1 MSKKKQP
8 HRKTSPAR
16 KKGASSRR
24 AAPRKAPPRLSDR
37 LAATQRMLQA
47 LTQAHAEFIVWGEHR
62 ALLQRLLALALEL
75 TQSDL
80 GFIGEMV
87 SLSEGEPFLRPHAIF
102 PLDWTEALRGYTV
115 STRPAS
121 GGQRSATTLFD
132 AVLGADEPLW
142 LKTPTRI
149 LVEGS
154 PAASLP
160 DLSHFLVL
168 PFAVADKPVGRVVL
182 TNRPGGYDS
191 DLIEFLQPLLTTCGT
206 LLHAWRND
214 EHHRRAEQTLQAQQQ
229 QMKKLALVAAR
240 THNAVIIT
248 DAAGVIEWVNEGF
261 TRITGYTAEES
272 LHRRP
277 GELLYGPN
285 TDPAVTSA
293 IHQAIL
299 SGEGSTAEMINYRK
313 NGEPYW
319 NHADIQPV
327 RDEHGRLVQFV
338 SIENDVTARR
348 SLEQQVAQSAERLQL
363 ALESTEDGLWDLDL
377 LTGKLTVSPRWLGLL
392 GYEEGVGE
400 TNYRHWREKICH
412 PDDLPEAERRM
423 NQHLLGHSP
432 MYEFEHR
439 LQHRAGAGMWVLSRG
454 KVVSRS
460 EEGRPLRVVGT
471 NSNITSRKQAQER
484 IQAFIRAIPDAIYRM
499 KTDGTFVDYK
509 PSVNTKDLSVLPPAE
524 FLGRKIYD
532 LPELEILFQPTRNAI
547 QQLLQ
552 GSPLEIYEYAV
563 ETPNGVVHYESRLV
577 YSGGDEVMSIVRN
590 ITERKLA
597 EEHQRR
603 QAERLAEQV
612 SHVTRELEARQAQ
625 LIQSEKLASL
635 GQMAA
640 SIAHELN
647 NPVGYVSSNVSTLA
661 TYASLSRRLLEISLQ
676 VEKALGAQPPA
687 PVAALLEEAITL
699 REQEHLDEHLA
710 DLDEVLA
717 DTREGLARIREFVLN
732 LKTFV
737 REESDVP
744 QLADVNKGLRMT
756 LRMLRHEFRERC
768 EVICD
773 FAPLPLLR
781 CFPTQLNQVF
791 MNLLLNAAQAI
802 EQRGQIYVTAQQ
814 EETDV
819 VVRIRD
825 TGRGMD
831 ARTRARIFTPF
842 FTTKP
847 AGQGTGLGLTICDT
861 IIRRHQGRIEVQSE
875 PGQGTTFT
883 VRLPLFDDEDEDEG
897 PLH

>member
-1 MSKKKQP
+1 M
-8 HRKTSPAR
+8 
-16 KKGASSRR
+16 
-24 AAPRKAPPRLSDR
+24 
-37 LAATQRMLQA
+37 AATQRMLQA

-87 SLSEGEPFLRPHAIF
+87 SAPDSAPALRPHAIF
-102 PLDWTEALRGYTV
+102 PLDWSEALRGYTV
-115 STRPAS
+115 SKRPAA
-121 GGQRSATTLFD
+121 GGQRATVTLFD
-132 AVLGADEPLW
+132 AVLGAEEPLW
-142 LKTPTRI
+142 LKAPARI
-149 LVEGS
+149 LVEGN
-154 PAASLP
+154 PAANLP
-160 DLSHFLVL
+160 DLNHFLVL

-182 TNRPGGYDS
+182 TNRPGGYDAT
-191 DLIEFLQPLLTTCGT
+191 LIEFLQPLLTTCGT

-261 TRITGYTAEES
+261 TRITGYTAEEA

-277 GELLYGPN
+277 HELLYGPG
-285 TDPAVTSA
+285 TDPAVISA
-293 IHQAIL
+293 IHQAIQR
-299 SGEGSTAEMINYRK
+299 GEGATFEMLNYRK
-313 NGEPYW
+313 DGEPFW
-319 NHADIQPV
+319 NHSDIQPV

-338 SIENDVTARR
+338 SIESDVTARR
-348 SLEQQVAQSAERLQL
+348 NLEHQVAQSAERLQL

-377 LTGKLTVSPRWLGLL
+377 LTGKLTVSPRWLDML
-392 GYEEGVGE
+392 GHEEGLGE
-400 TNYRHWREKICH
+400 TSYRYWREKICH
-412 PDDLPEAERRM
+412 PEDLPEAERRM
-423 NQHLLGHSP
+423 SRHLQGHTP

-439 LQHRAGAGMWVLSRG
+439 LQLRSGAEMWVLSRG
-454 KVVSRS
+454 KVVSRN
-460 EEGRPLRVVGT
+460 EQGRPLRVVGT
-471 NSNITSRKQAQER
+471 NSNITSRKQAEER
-484 IQAFIRAIPDAIYRM
+484 IRAFIRAIPDAIFRM
-499 KTDGTFVDYK
+499 KTDGTFVDFK
-509 PSVNTKDLSVLPPAE
+509 PSVNVNDRPALPPAE

-532 LPELEILFQPTRNAI
+532 LPVLEILFQPTRNAI

-552 GSPLEIYEYAV
+552 GSPVEIYEYPV
-563 ETPNGVVHYESRLV
+563 ETPGGVVHYESRLV
-577 YSGGDEVMSIVRN
+577 YSGADEVMSIVRN
-590 ITERKLA
+590 ITERKVT
-597 EEHQRR
+597 EENQRR
-603 QAERLAEQV
+603 QAERLAAQV
-612 SHVTRELEARQAQ
+612 SQVTQELEARQAQ

-661 TYASLSRRLLEISLQ
+661 TYASLSRRLLEIALR

-699 REQEHLDEHLA
+699 REQEHLDEHLS

-744 QLADVNKGLRMT
+744 QLADINKGLRMT
-756 LRMLRHEFRERC
+756 LRMLRHEFRDRC

-831 ARTRARIFTPF
+831 AKTRARIFTPF

-883 VRLPLFDDEDEDEG
+883 VRLPLFDDDDDDEG
-897 PLH
+897 PFH